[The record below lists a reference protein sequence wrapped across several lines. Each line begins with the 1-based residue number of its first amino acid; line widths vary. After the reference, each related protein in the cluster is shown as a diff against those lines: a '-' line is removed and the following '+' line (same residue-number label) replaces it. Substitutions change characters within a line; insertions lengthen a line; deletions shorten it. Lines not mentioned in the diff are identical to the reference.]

1 MTRVQ
6 RLLVGS
12 IVVAVASITLAIV
25 RLATLD
31 DGASTEPRASDSRAR
46 AGAGQAGARQ
56 VRSARVVVV
65 AGAPK
70 PRKARIR
77 ARVGDEVRLTVTSR
91 GAEDEVFVRG
101 YDISKEVA
109 PDRPA
114 LLRFPAVREGSFD
127 VILVVSGA
135 TIADLDVAP
144 SDLSVAP

>member
-12 IVVAVASITLAIV
+12 IVVAVASIALAVV

-31 DGASTEPRASDSRAR
+31 DGAGTETQASESRAR
-46 AGAGQAGARQ
+46 SGDEDRGGGRR
-56 VRSARVVVV
+56 VHSARVVLGV
-65 AGAPK
+65 GLRQSRP
-70 PRKARIR
+70 RIR

-101 YDISKEVA
+101 YDISADVA
-109 PDRPA
+109 PGRPA
-114 LLRFPAVREGSFD
+114 RLRFPARREGFFD
-127 VILVVSGA
+127 VILVTSGV

-144 SDLSVAP
+144 